1 MSRGRRVSRRAI
13 LQLLAGGTGLALL
26 AACGQQAPAPAPT
39 SAPAGQSAPAATT
52 APVSKPAEAAK
63 PADAAKPAAPAATA
77 APAAAQKPAGQPKSG
92 GTLRVGQ
99 VGDIATLDATFTP
112 GSADTIWGIHDR
124 LTAYDDKFQPQPMLA
139 ESWELSS
146 DSKQIK
152 FNLRKGVQ
160 YHSGRE
166 LTSADVDYNI
176 KRVQGGKSFN
186 GQIEKQSK
194 WWTTIEMPDKYTIV
208 LKSEAARPTLFDF
221 FEYLNIQDKDTLEG
235 PDAKS
240 KGVGTGPYMLK
251 EWVQGDHITL
261 TKNKN
266 YWQSGNPYLDGIEV
280 KILSDTQS
288 MVAQME
294 AGALDFIITP
304 PLTDLNRLKSDA
316 KYQTLLNN
324 NSGAVT
330 VIGMSVPKPPF
341 DKKEVRQ
348 ALNYALDRKRY
359 AESILLGT
367 GSPTVLPWTSTSP
380 GYDAS
385 KNTGYGFDLEKAKAL
400 LGQAGVTSLEMD
412 ALVQANNAEVLA
424 FSQVYQADL
433 SKLGI
438 KMNIQKLEQAAWLD
452 QVNKVTYRG
461 IWLGGIA
468 FAQLEPAT
476 TFQNSR
482 GLDPTAN
489 SSGFVQDKYTQLVTA
504 ANAEPDKAKRK
515 DLYNQLND
523 LFIDESFLMVL
534 STTPARALA
543 TSKVQNVRNQA
554 HGGFSFTEAWL
565 D

>member
-1 MSRGRRVSRRAI
+1 MQSGSVGSARLSRRAT
-13 LQLLAGGTGLALL
+13 LRLLLSGAGLAML
-26 AACGQQAPAPAPT
+26 AACGQQAPAPAPG
-39 SAPAGQSAPAATT
+39 APATT
-52 APVSKPAEAAK
+52 APASKPAG
-63 PADAAKPAAPAATA
+63 AAPTTAASQA
-77 APAAAQKPAGQPKSG
+77 AGSSAPAAAQQPAGQPKSG

-112 GSADTIWGIHDR
+112 GSADIIWGIHDR

-166 LTSADVDYNI
+166 LTSADVEYNI
-176 KRVQGGKSFN
+176 KRVQSGKSFN

-194 WWTTIEMPDKYTIV
+194 WWTTIETPDKNTIV
-208 LKSEAARPTLFDF
+208 LTSDAPRPTLFDF

-240 KGVGTGPYMLK
+240 KAVGTGPFMLK
-251 EWVQGDHITL
+251 EWVQGDHLAFTR
-261 TKNKN
+261 NPN
-266 YWQSGNPYLDGIEV
+266 YWQSGKPYLDGMEV

-294 AGALDFIITP
+294 ASALDIIITP
-304 PLTDLNRLKSDA
+304 PLPDLNRLKSDA
-316 KYQTLLNN
+316 KYQSLLNN
-324 NSGAVT
+324 DSGAVT
-330 VIGMSVPKPPF
+330 VIGMSVPKSPF

-367 GSPTVLPWTSTSP
+367 GSPAVLPWTSTSP

-400 LGQAGVTSLEMD
+400 LGQAGVSSLEMD

-424 FSQVYQADL
+424 FSQVYQSDL

-438 KMNIQKLEQAAWLD
+438 KMNILKLEQAAWLD

-461 IWLGGIA
+461 IWIGGIA

-489 SSGFVQDKYTQLVTA
+489 SSGFVQDRYTQLVTA

-543 TSKVQNVRNQA
+543 TSKVKNVRNQA

-565 D
+565 V